1 MSFGANASCFLMIN
15 ILAKT
20 KKERITWISHFGV
33 PHALMFL
40 MGIFYC
46 KKDCCE
52 DIILHLERADM
63 ENTKLYHTKLLLSIA
78 EPQLE
83 QVLTGFSSGII
94 LFPSLTTVL
103 LFRPWWHWLILKAF
117 GSHPCQ
123 EPSCMFWAQLA
134 QRWPQSWWL
143 WPQCIDSQVLLQRLF
158 HFSNLAWCS
167 SLSNILGACKQ
178 RSQCGKFVVLL
189 VKFVTIF
196 F

>member
-46 KKDCCE
+46 KKDCYE

-94 LFPSLTTVL
+94 LYPSLTTVL

-134 QRWPQSWWL
+134 QCWPQSWWL
-143 WPQCIDSQVLLQRLF
+143 WPQCIGARFYCRGYSIFQIWLDVLPCPTFLV
-158 HFSNLAWCS
+158 HVNKEASVVNLWFC
-167 SLSNILGACKQ
+167 
-178 RSQCGKFVVLL
+178 
-189 VKFVTIF
+189 
-196 F
+196 